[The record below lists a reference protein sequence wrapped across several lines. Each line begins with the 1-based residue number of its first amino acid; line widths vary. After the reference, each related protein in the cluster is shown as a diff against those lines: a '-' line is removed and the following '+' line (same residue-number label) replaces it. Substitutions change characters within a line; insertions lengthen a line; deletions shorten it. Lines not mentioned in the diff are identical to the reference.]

1 MRSSGPSDLLDLE
14 RGLPTTAADV
24 AALRRARTAMRLD
37 LDAYLRFLEQFPAPT
52 SEALKARGGPS
63 SSEPFTLRGST
74 LTRM

>member
-1 MRSSGPSDLLDLE
+1 
-14 RGLPTTAADV
+14 
-24 AALRRARTAMRLD
+24 MRLD